1 MTTSNPRKWVQ
12 ESVLATMGAALFA
25 FGCDNTAL
33 VGAQDG
39 GPPTMTTG
47 TGQGSAG
54 TGKTGGA
61 GTGGSSAVGGDG
73 AAGTTSVPTGAEPL
87 QISGL
92 EAITRIA
99 AVVWNASPD
108 GDVLVQAEQG
118 HLTTKNDLFGPIH
131 TMLADPRAA
140 TGVGKF
146 YRWWLNLDAIAT
158 TSKDAQVFPAYTPAL
173 QADMANETETFAVT
187 LTLKTSGTYTT
198 LLTSPSSFVNARLA
212 GIYGVTGISGDTLQ
226 ATALDPSQRA
236 GLLTQPGLQA
246 LVSLPTRNSPTRR
259 GVYVEERF
267 LCSPVPASPANL
279 PALAPPPAGTTLRAA
294 IKQDET
300 MAACAACHIL
310 FDDPGFAFET
320 FDAIGRWRTN
330 DNGAPVDVSGLLL
343 YDETLTAPTHFA
355 GPIQLAN
362 DLAASVRAQ
371 QCMARQWLAFVGGTT
386 SDQID
391 DATVAPIYTT
401 FKESNFNLQELI
413 VAVLTSDAFLAKH

>member
-1 MTTSNPRKWVQ
+1 MTTSNQRKWVQ
-12 ESVLATMGAALFA
+12 GSVLATMGAALCA
-25 FGCDNTAL
+25 LGCDNTAL
-33 VGAQDG
+33 VGAQDAG
-39 GPPTMTTG
+39 LPPTTTG
-47 TGQGSAG
+47 AGQSSAG
-54 TGKTGGA
+54 GKTGGT
-61 GTGGSSAVGGDG
+61 GTAGSSSTGSGGV
-73 AAGTTSVPTGAEPL
+73 AGTTSVPVGGELL

-158 TSKDAQVFPAYTPAL
+158 TSKDAQMFPAYTPAL
-173 QADMANETETFAVT
+173 QVDIANETETFALTVT
-187 LTLKTSGTYTT
+187 LKMNGTYTT
-198 LLTSPSSFVNARLA
+198 LLTSPSTFVNARLA
-212 GIYGVTGISGDTLQ
+212 AIYGVPGISGDALQ

-246 LVSLPTRNSPTRR
+246 LVSLPTRNSPARR

-267 LCSPVPASPANL
+267 LCSPVPAGPTTL
-279 PALAPPPAGTTLRAA
+279 PALAPPQPGTTLRVA
-294 IKQDET
+294 IMQDE
-300 MAACAACHIL
+300 ASASCAACHVRI
-310 FDDPGFAFET
+310 DGPGFAFET

-371 QCMARQWLAFVGGTT
+371 QCLARQWLAFVGGTT
-386 SDQID
+386 FDQID
-391 DATVAPIYTT
+391 DATVAPIYAT
-401 FKESNFNLQELI
+401 FKASNFNLQELI
-413 VAVLTSDAFLAKH
+413 VAVLTSDGFLAKH